1 MEKGYVVLLFSIFT
15 EIWREYV
22 SSKDSAQLGIIK
34 LDILQLCY
42 QVLNIVHVGAY

>member
-1 MEKGYVVLLFSIFT
+1 MSSCSSLFT
-15 EIWREYV
+15 EIWMFLERI

-34 LDILQLCY
+34 LQLCL